1 MLQIIKFTTKRC
13 KDITYFGI
21 RNHPW
26 FTFRFLYML
35 YFMKDI
41 FQLFYF
47 FFCFPHCTFHLFQFL
62 LLMNALFPFAL

>member
-41 FQLFYF
+41 FAKNLAYQNFY
-47 FFCFPHCTFHLFQFL
+47 Q
-62 LLMNALFPFAL
+62 

>member
-1 MLQIIKFTTKRC
+1 MLQIIKFTTKSC

-35 YFMKDI
+35 YFMKEQMLTI
-41 FQLFYF
+41 QITLVYYRM
-47 FFCFPHCTFHLFQFL
+47 LSVG
-62 LLMNALFPFAL
+62 

>member
-47 FFCFPHCTFHLFQFL
+47 SGCI
-62 LLMNALFPFAL
+62 

>member
-47 FFCFPHCTFHLFQFL
+47 FFCFSWIDSAAHATYL
-62 LLMNALFPFAL
+62 LIQLP